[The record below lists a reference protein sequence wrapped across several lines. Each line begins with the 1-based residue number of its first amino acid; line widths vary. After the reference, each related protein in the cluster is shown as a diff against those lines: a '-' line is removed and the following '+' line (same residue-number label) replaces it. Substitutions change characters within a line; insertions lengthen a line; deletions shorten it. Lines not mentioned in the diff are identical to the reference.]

1 MAFIQ
6 AFGAYVP
13 PRIVSNV
20 ELAARLGCDPDWI
33 SQASGIVER
42 RYAAEDE
49 SVADLAVFAA
59 RDCLAR
65 AGCPASDVR
74 LIIVATGSEP
84 RRFPGVASEVA
95 HRLGLLD
102 GAPALDVP
110 VASAGSLV
118 GMVVGDAMAPTY
130 PVTLI
135 VAAEKMS
142 TLVMR
147 EPFDRNIAILFGDGA
162 GACLL
167 DAERGAARI
176 IDHALHSDGAFA
188 GSLALQADGT
198 LSMDGRSVILHASRK
213 LPRAIAEVLERNQV
227 SAADVPVFLMHQ
239 ANQNLMDAVAR
250 ALRIPADRFFSNIRK
265 YGNTSSAS
273 LFVAAAEWQAGG
285 GFQSGA
291 PVVFAAFGAGFHW
304 GALLAVGI

>member
-13 PRIVSNV
+13 SRIVSNA

-33 SQASGIVER
+33 SQSSGIAER

-49 SVADLAVFAA
+49 SVADLAVHAA
-59 RDCLAR
+59 QDCLAQ
-65 AGCPASDVR
+65 AGRPASDIQ
-74 LIIVATGSEP
+74 LIMVATGSEP
-84 RRFPGVASEVA
+84 RGFPGPASVVA
-95 HRLGLLD
+95 HRLGLD
-102 GAPALDVP
+102 GIPALDVP
-110 VASAGSLV
+110 VASAGSLI
-118 GMVVGDAMAPTY
+118 GMILGNSLAATY
-130 PVTLI
+130 PVILI

-142 TLVMR
+142 SLVLR
-147 EPFDRNIAILFGDGA
+147 EPLDKNTAILFGDGA

-167 DAERGAARI
+167 DAERGAARMV
-176 IDHALHSDGAFA
+176 DHALHSDGAFA

-198 LSMDGRSVILHASRK
+198 LFMDGRSVILHASRK
-213 LPRAIAEVLERNQV
+213 LPRVIAEVLERNQL

-250 ALRIPADRFFSNIRK
+250 ALRVPAGRFFSNIRN

-273 LFVAAAEWQAGG
+273 LFIAAAEWQADG
-285 GFQSGA
+285 GFQSGV
-291 PVVFAAFGAGFHW
+291 PVVFAVFGAGFHW
-304 GALLAVGI
+304 GSLLAVGV